1 MQIGV
6 LFELSTFFLFNTEDF
21 YLLCIRLFW
30 IVLFNSICLKN
41 LLVSNSC
48 EKLIRT
54 SLATMLIQITSS
66 IHVHPK
72 FVGGVH
78 HEPMFIRLASPSI
91 KKGIVTFKIVRSVV
105 HIQPVQSTGIDD
117 HKLCRTYLRIS
128 SLT

>member
-1 MQIGV
+1 MKMQIGV

-91 KKGIVTFKIVRSVV
+91 KKEVSGSHPT
-105 HIQPVQSTGIDD
+105 STINW
-117 HKLCRTYLRIS
+117 HR
-128 SLT
+128 